1 VVEQGVSLAGSDN
14 SGVAAALAAAQASQQ
29 VLLFLGIGNAQE
41 HEGIDR
47 MNTSL
52 PGLQEPFAL
61 QVRAPPPFF
70 PLPSYPSPQ
79 APREKRG

>member
-1 VVEQGVSLAGSDN
+1 MSLAGSDN

-61 QVRAPPPFF
+61 QVRAPPPPFF
-70 PLPSYPSPQ
+70 PLPPYLPSQ